1 MWNKRKFWI
10 FICTEAVV
18 WNWKVSYTVVYLFC
32 CVMHTICKHMRLW
45 VGAGMYWSVH
55 RRLAYF
61 VILATIKRLYYVWIH
76 YLNMV
81 VSSHNERARATRTHF
96 RSPNSF
102 KRYEHLCWFIMT
114 ILWCRETFT
123 VNLRLMRIISLSC
136 ELRTQCQ
143 HVYVSCLWTHH
154 TCLHWT
160 QMNTNKCRTRVVVV
174 SVRCIE
180 YCEARLGTII
190 WYLIVIIIYY
200 INNILHE

>member
-96 RSPNSF
+96 RLPNSF

-123 VNLRLMRIISLSC
+123 VNLRLMRIISAVNYAHNVNMSTYRVCGHITLVYT
-136 ELRTQCQ
+136 ERKWIQINAE
-143 HVYVSCLWTHH
+143 HVLLLWA
-154 TCLHWT
+154 LD
-160 QMNTNKCRTRVVVV
+160 V
-174 SVRCIE
+174 
-180 YCEARLGTII
+180 
-190 WYLIVIIIYY
+190 
-200 INNILHE
+200 